1 VVSGNT
7 VHIRTINELT
17 TENGMAAV
25 TGLNAEETVPITG
38 FDKLQDGSKI
48 NIAGINIEGQ
58 SGKTPS
64 ASRQAQGGKAVS
76 GQ

>member
-1 VVSGNT
+1 
-7 VHIRTINELT
+7 
-17 TENGMAAV
+17 V

-48 NIAGINIEGQ
+48 NIEGQ
-58 SGKTPS
+58 TVKTSS
-64 ASRQAQGGKAVS
+64 ASGQVKGGQVRGGQAVS